1 MVQVYFWQGIAS
13 LLGSVTSSTAVWA
26 LTKGLDAQAMVAYV
40 DIAMIVIATLRFVSS
55 TLYVLLIKET
65 RSGPSLSP

>member
-1 MVQVYFWQGIAS
+1 MVS
-13 LLGSVTSSTAVWA
+13 
-26 LTKGLDAQAMVAYV
+26 YV